1 MPAPAAPD
9 THAVHDFQ
17 TDVIEASR
25 ERPVLVDF
33 WAPWCGPCRVL
44 GPTLDKLAA
53 EADGRWVLAKVNT
66 DDAPGLMQQY
76 GIRGI
81 PAVKLF
87 VDGAVAAEFTGALP
101 EHVLRQWL
109 DEHLPSPAR
118 AHVAAA
124 AQAWEAGDRETA
136 RTELEAAL
144 ADPEA
149 ETARWADAAR
159 TRLARLL
166 VFGTSEGDGGAN
178 ADRARRLV
186 RDLHTLEAE
195 AVRTVLDAL
204 DRDPAELPGGAGR
217 DRTAEALE
225 ALQSGD
231 LDDALTAYIDV
242 IEQDRSYDDDGAR
255 RTVVA
260 LFQTL
265 GEGHPTTQRHRPR
278 FNMSLY

>member
-1 MPAPAAPD
+1 MHAPASPPL
-9 THAVHDFQ
+9 DFQ
-17 TDVIEASR
+17 TDVVEASR

-53 EADGRWVLAKVNT
+53 EAGGRWALVKVNT
-66 DDAPGLMQQY
+66 DEAPGLMQQY

-87 VDGAVAAEFTGALP
+87 ADGAVAAEFTGALP

-109 DEHLPSPAR
+109 DEHLPSAAR
-118 AHVAAA
+118 KHAKAAEA
-124 AQAWEAGDRETA
+124 AWEAGDREAA
-136 RTELEAAL
+136 RAELEAAL

-149 ETARWADAAR
+149 ETAAWADAAR
-159 TRLARLL
+159 ARLARLL
-166 VFGTSEGDGGAN
+166 VFEDGA
-178 ADRARRLV
+178 RARALV
-186 RDLHTLEAE
+186 GDLHTPEAG

-204 DRDPAELPGGAGR
+204 AREPESLPDGPARQPVA
-217 DRTAEALE
+217 DALA
-225 ALQSGD
+225 ALRAGD
-231 LDDALTAYIDV
+231 LDATFARLVDAIRA
-242 IEQDRSYDDDGAR
+242 DRFYDDDGAR
-255 RTVVA
+255 KLAVA

-265 GEGHPTTQRHRPR
+265 GEGHAVSKRHRPT

>member
-1 MPAPAAPD
+1 MLAPTPPD
-9 THAVHDFQ
+9 AHAVHDFQ
-17 TDVIEASR
+17 ADVVEASR
-25 ERPVLVDF
+25 DRPVLVDF

-44 GPTLDKLAA
+44 GPVLERLEA
-53 EADGRWVLAKVNT
+53 EAGGRWALAKVNT
-66 DDAPGLMQQY
+66 DEAPGLMQQF

-124 AQAWEAGDRETA
+124 TAAWEAGDRAGA
-136 RTELEAAL
+136 RAALEAAL

-149 ETARWADAAR
+149 ETAGWAEAAKS
-159 TRLARLL
+159 RLARLV
-166 VFGTSEGDGGAN
+166 VFEDAE
-178 ADRARRLV
+178 RARALV
-186 RDLHTLEAE
+186 ADVHTPEAV
-195 AVRTVLDAL
+195 AVRTVLDATA
-204 DRDPAELPGGAGR
+204 RDPATLPEGTGR
-217 DRTAEALE
+217 ERTADALA
-225 ALQSGD
+225 ALRSGD
-231 LDDALTAYIDV
+231 LDAAVGTFIDV
-242 IEQDRSYDDDGAR
+242 IETDRPYDDDGAR

-265 GEGHPTTQRHRPR
+265 GEDHPVTRAHRPR
-278 FNMSLY
+278 FNRSLY